1 MNWIS
6 INLDRNLSNYILLEE
21 TKMKELRAQA
31 IERVMKYEEKA
42 FNSKK
47 KLIKK
52 CIKNLER
59 DLKSEEDR

>member
-1 MNWIS
+1 
-6 INLDRNLSNYILLEE
+6 
-21 TKMKELRAQA
+21 MKELRAQA